1 MNERFQ
7 EWNFACRVS
16 FKSVRRQIYEMGETD
31 GEIFE
36 GIGRGKKVRRIH
48 SGVENRCSVGRVT
61 PSSSEGM

>member
-1 MNERFQ
+1 MNEHFQ

-36 GIGRGKKVRRIH
+36 GIGRGKVRRIH

-61 PSSSEGM
+61 PSSSVGM

>member
-1 MNERFQ
+1 
-7 EWNFACRVS
+7 
-16 FKSVRRQIYEMGETD
+16 MGETD